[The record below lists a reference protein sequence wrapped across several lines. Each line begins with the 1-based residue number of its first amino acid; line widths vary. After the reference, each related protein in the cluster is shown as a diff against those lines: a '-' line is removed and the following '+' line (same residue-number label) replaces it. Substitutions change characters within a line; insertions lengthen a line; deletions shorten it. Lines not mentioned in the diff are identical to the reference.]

1 MLKIFQKNLKNYN
14 INDGKMTLK
23 ILILQHNAAK
33 FKMEEAPNF
42 IVNLFGGYANNYDL
56 CIDTSKIGVDKTIDI
71 LENYIRNRIK

>member
-1 MLKIFQKNLKNYN
+1 MHRLWYIKVKNDN
-14 INDGKMTLK
+14 INDRKMTLK
-23 ILILQHNAAK
+23 IWILQHDAAK

-71 LENYIRNRIK
+71 LENYIRNRI

>member
-1 MLKIFQKNLKNYN
+1 MHRLWYIKVKNDN
-14 INDGKMTLK
+14 INDRKMTLK
-23 ILILQHNAAK
+23 IWTLQHDAAK

-71 LENYIRNRIK
+71 LENYIRNRI

>member
-1 MLKIFQKNLKNYN
+1 M
-14 INDGKMTLK
+14 
-23 ILILQHNAAK
+23 QHDAAK

-71 LENYIRNRIK
+71 LENYIRTRI